1 MPMPRFINPFSDWGF
16 KTIFGQEINKDLLI
30 KFLNDLLDG
39 EHHITDVTFK
49 DKEQLPELRSM
60 RGIIYDIYCTTDKGE
75 HIIVEMQNR
84 YQPYFTDRSVFY
96 TSRNI
101 VNQGIKGLR
110 EVEGGRKESWNY
122 MLAPVYTMCLLNYDI
137 DVFTPTKFRTD
148 VALMD
153 MQDHKMFSDRIRLI
167 YLMLPL
173 FEKYAEDEC
182 ETDFERWIYILKNMS
197 TFERMPFEARNAVFK
212 KLAQIADISALTPE
226 DKERY
231 DESVKVLLDYNA
243 TMEGATIIG
252 KREGREQGIK
262 EGREQGIKEGREQG
276 IKEGIQQGIQQ
287 DKLKIARLML
297 QQGEPTSK
305 IICYTGL
312 TEADIK
318 KLD

>member
-1 MPMPRFINPFSDWGF
+1 
-16 KTIFGQEINKDLLI
+16 
-30 KFLNDLLDG
+30 
-39 EHHITDVTFK
+39 
-49 DKEQLPELRSM
+49 
-60 RGIIYDIYCTTDKGE
+60 
-75 HIIVEMQNR
+75 
-84 YQPYFTDRSVFY
+84 
-96 TSRNI
+96 
-101 VNQGIKGLR
+101 
-110 EVEGGRKESWNY
+110 
-122 MLAPVYTMCLLNYDI
+122 
-137 DVFTPTKFRTD
+137 
-148 VALMD
+148 
-153 MQDHKMFSDRIRLI
+153 MFSDRIRLI
-167 YLMLPL
+167 YLMFPL

-252 KREGREQGIK
+252 KCEGREQGIK
-262 EGREQGIKEGREQG
+262 EGREQGIKE
-276 IKEGIQQGIQQ
+276 GIQQ

-305 IICYTGL
+305 IIYYTGL

-318 KLD
+318 K

>member
-1 MPMPRFINPFSDWGF
+1 M
-16 KTIFGQEINKDLLI
+16 
-30 KFLNDLLDG
+30 
-39 EHHITDVTFK
+39 
-49 DKEQLPELRSM
+49 
-60 RGIIYDIYCTTDKGE
+60 
-75 HIIVEMQNR
+75 
-84 YQPYFTDRSVFY
+84 
-96 TSRNI
+96 
-101 VNQGIKGLR
+101 KGLR
-110 EVEGGRKESWNY
+110 EVEGGRKENWNY
-122 MLAPVYTMCLLNYDI
+122 MLAPVYTICLLNYDI
-137 DVFTPTKFRTD
+137 DVFIPTKFRTD

-252 KREGREQGIK
+252 KCEGREH
-262 EGREQGIKEGREQG
+262 
-276 IKEGIQQGIQQ
+276 GIQEGIQQ

-305 IICYTGL
+305 IIYYTGL

-318 KLD
+318 K

>member
-1 MPMPRFINPFSDWGF
+1 
-16 KTIFGQEINKDLLI
+16 
-30 KFLNDLLDG
+30 
-39 EHHITDVTFK
+39 
-49 DKEQLPELRSM
+49 
-60 RGIIYDIYCTTDKGE
+60 
-75 HIIVEMQNR
+75 
-84 YQPYFTDRSVFY
+84 
-96 TSRNI
+96 
-101 VNQGIKGLR
+101 
-110 EVEGGRKESWNY
+110 
-122 MLAPVYTMCLLNYDI
+122 
-137 DVFTPTKFRTD
+137 
-148 VALMD
+148 
-153 MQDHKMFSDRIRLI
+153 MFSDRIRLI